1 MKSRNSDDTI
11 QYCMRL
17 NLNNPEHL
25 EVHNVLQGLNRTIHK
40 SQNNYMIKA
49 LLYSIRNSADEELL
63 TDAAIKEQ
71 KKGKYVTKKELEDAT
86 IKLRTDMMS
95 EMVTIMCN
103 VMSRNSENP
112 VIEVTR
118 KQVKEKETNDPE
130 DDETLKSIALGW
142 S

>member
-1 MKSRNSDDTI
+1 MKMRNSDDTI

-40 SQNNYMIKA
+40 SQNNYMISA
-49 LLYSIRNSADEELL
+49 LLNNIRNSPDEELL
-63 TDAAIKEQ
+63 TDAAIAKQ
-71 KKGKYVTKKELEDAT
+71 KKGRYVTKRELEEAT
-86 IKLRTDMMS
+86 TKLRTDVMS
-95 EMVTIMCN
+95 ELVLIMCS
-103 VMSRNSENP
+103 VLSKNSENS
-112 VIEVTR
+112 VVEVTR
-118 KQVKEKETNDPE
+118 KQVNEKETNNLE